1 MKHLLTA
8 ALLATGALGAQA
20 QTLIDTARVQSVQPQ
35 YESTRVPR
43 QECSNRWRPEHGD
56 RHSQRY
62 EEPNPYPTQNQD
74 AERRYGG
81 AIVGGL
87 AGGVLGNQVGGGNGK
102 VAATALGAV
111 LGAFA
116 GDQLDNRN
124 TRPAPAYPAQAYQ
137 TAGREGNRCQTVFD
151 TQQQLTGY
159 QVVYDYRGQTYSTFM
174 RNHPGNR
181 LRVRVSVEPLQ
192 D

>member
-8 ALLATGALGAQA
+8 TLLATGVLGAQA
-20 QTLIDTARVQSVQPQ
+20 QTLIDTARVQSAQPQ
-35 YESTRVPR
+35 YETSHVPR

-62 EEPNPYPTQNQD
+62 EEPNPYQNQNPYPNQNQD

-116 GDQLDNRN
+116 GDQLENRN
-124 TRPAPAYPAQAYQ
+124 ARPAPVYPAQAYQ
-137 TAGREGNRCQTVFD
+137 TTGREGNRCQTVVE

-159 QVVYDYRGQTYSTFM
+159 QVSAER
-174 RNHPGNR
+174 
-181 LRVRVSVEPLQ
+181 
-192 D
+192 